1 MLIAQLSDTHIR
13 PAGHLYQDV
22 VDSNRM
28 FVEALEHLHG
38 LDRRPDLIVLTG
50 DLVDEG
56 LPDEYV
62 EVRHL
67 LDRTDIPYLVI
78 PGNHDNREH
87 FRAAFADQAY
97 LPAEGPLHYCIDDH
111 AVRIV
116 ALDSCVPDKH
126 HGHVDSAGLDW
137 LSRTLESDTRKPTML
152 MLHHPPFVTGIPYM
166 DMYGCVEAGSLAA
179 VVERFGNVEI
189 VLCGHVHRPMLR
201 RWAGTVIC
209 ACPSTTTEIALQ
221 LDPLAPPWSYVGPRA
236 CMLHLF
242 HEQHGLVTHTSQIGQ
257 FSGPY
262 PFA

>member
-1 MLIAQLSDTHIR
+1 MREVPTWLMLIAQLSDTHIW

-62 EVRHL
+62 GVRHL

-126 HGHVDSAGLDW
+126 HGHVDHAGLEW
-137 LSRTLESDTRKPTML
+137 LSRALERDTRKPTML
-152 MLHHPPFVTGIPYM
+152 MLHHPPFVA
-166 DMYGCVEAGSLAA
+166 VKARAGAMWAARLAGLVA
-179 VVERFGNVEI
+179 RQ
-189 VLCGHVHRPMLR
+189 R
-201 RWAGTVIC
+201 
-209 ACPSTTTEIALQ
+209 
-221 LDPLAPPWSYVGPRA
+221 PRA
-236 CMLHLF
+236 PHRSLLA
-242 HEQHGLVTHTSQIGQ
+242 SQIAQASHAAPKLAGNMRPVTRTGGEQ
-257 FSGPY
+257 TWTARVVGNSY
-262 PFA
+262 PPAIRWRWVVGCGS